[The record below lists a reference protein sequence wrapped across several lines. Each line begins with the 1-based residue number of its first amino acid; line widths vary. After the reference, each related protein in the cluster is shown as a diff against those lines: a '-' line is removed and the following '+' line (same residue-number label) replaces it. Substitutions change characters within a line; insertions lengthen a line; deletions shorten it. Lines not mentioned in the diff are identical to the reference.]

1 MPIAAVSEPAL
12 NRHQVSLL
20 ARLAVPCRAFH
31 CWASQQWRPDQV
43 LNRLVLA
50 WVALGAA
57 AASAATPPTTV
68 PPQGL
73 RDNGPELHALV
84 GARIV
89 VAPGEVIERGTI
101 VVRDG
106 VIEAVGADVQPPA
119 GARVWDMAGR
129 WIYPGLFDAF
139 SELPANSAPAAG
151 PGYWSDQITP
161 QVRAESLYRADG
173 ALCAKLRSQGI
184 AVRLVAPSSG
194 IIRGTSAIV
203 TTVDD
208 AGSRGILREQAAL
221 HLEPTLR
228 RANRDEYP
236 NSPMGAY
243 TLVRQALLDAQWYVK
258 AADAY
263 RTRAGMPRPERNV
276 ALEALAHFVGD
287 SLPVVIDADDEL
299 YFLRADRLAQEFGLK
314 AIIRGSGIEYRRLD
328 AVRAS
333 GRAVILPVDF
343 PKPPDVTTAER
354 ARAASLEELLDWD
367 VAPEN
372 PARLAGAGVRIALCT
387 HGLKD
392 PGTFLAQ
399 VRKAVA
405 RGLSP
410 EAALRALTVTPAEL
424 FGVEERIGTLTAGK
438 AALLVVAD
446 GDLFTDKT
454 KVLETWIDGE
464 RHEIAATPSDD
475 VRGTWEISYAGP
487 DGQPQV
493 LKLELGGELTQ
504 LRGKILRGDQQAPLK
519 RPELAESR
527 LTALVEGKP
536 FDWTGIVQLSA
547 TIERAR
553 PADADATGDA
563 SAAAASPPL
572 TLSGVLR
579 WSDGTQSAIAGKRIA
594 PFDPKL
600 DRSGDTAPSAPEKK
614 PDEKPADAAASATAA
629 TTAEAKPAEAPAATN
644 GVAPAAEPAK
654 PAAKALFEVN
664 YPLGAHGVD
673 AAPERPSV
681 VLFKNGTI
689 WTSGPEG
696 TIENGAVLVV
706 DGLIKAVG
714 HNISAPADAIVVD
727 LAGRHVSP
735 GIIDCHSHIAT
746 DGGVNESGQAVT
758 AEVRIGDFIDATDV
772 NIYRQLGGGVTSSNI
787 LHGSANPIGGQNQII
802 KLRWGALPEEMKF
815 AEAPPGIKFA
825 LGENVKQSNWGERYT
840 TRYPQTRMGVEQII
854 RDEFNAAREY
864 RRRAEAY
871 GRQPAGLPPR
881 VDLEL
886 EAVAEILEGR
896 RLIHCHS
903 YRQDEILALLR
914 TCEEF
919 GVKIGTLQH
928 ILEGYKVADA
938 IARHGAG
945 GSSFSDWW
953 AYKFE
958 VLDAIP
964 YNGALMHNAGVIV
977 SFNSDDAEL
986 ARRLNLEAAK
996 AVKYGRVPPAEAL
1009 KFVTLNPAKQLRIDE
1024 WVGSLEPGKHADL
1037 AVWSGSPLSV
1047 YSRCEQTWIDGRKY
1061 FDREADAAAHKRADE
1076 RRAAL
1081 VQKILASGEDPAGP
1095 GESRASR
1102 RVDWPRE
1109 DLFCGHHDHEEH
1121 GH

>member
-1 MPIAAVSEPAL
+1 MPRLRNKLHSARKVAVTKLSHATILAITLTLVAIAITSA
-12 NRHQVSLL
+12 H
-20 ARLAVPCRAFH
+20 
-31 CWASQQWRPDQV
+31 
-43 LNRLVLA
+43 
-50 WVALGAA
+50 AA
-57 AASAATPPTTV
+57 PPTTV

-73 RDNGPELHALV
+73 RDNLPALHALV

-106 VIEAVGADVQPPA
+106 VIEAVGADVAVPP
-119 GARVWDMAGR
+119 GARVWDLSGR
-129 WIYPGLFDAF
+129 WVYPGLFDAF
-139 SELPANSAPAAG
+139 SELPAGSTSAAG
-151 PGYWSDQITP
+151 PGYWSDQIVP
-161 QVRAESLYRADG
+161 QVRAETLYKTDAG
-173 ALCAKLRSQGI
+173 ASAKLRSQGI
-184 AVRLVAPSSG
+184 TVRLVAPSAG
-194 IIRGTSAIV
+194 IIRGTSTIV
-203 TTVDD
+203 TTSDK

-243 TLVRQALLDAQWYVK
+243 TLVRQALLDAQWYAK
-258 AADAY
+258 AQDAY
-263 RTRAGMPRPERNV
+263 RTRSAVPRPERNV
-276 ALEALAHFVGD
+276 ALEALSRFVGD

-299 YFLRADRLAQEFGLK
+299 YFLRADRLAQEFGLN
-314 AIIRGSGIEYRRLD
+314 AIVRGSGVEYRRLD
-328 AVRAS
+328 AVKAS
-333 GRAVILPVDF
+333 GRAVLVPVDF

-354 ARAASLEELLDWD
+354 ARAASLEDMLDWD
-367 VAPEN
+367 IAPEN
-372 PARLAGAGVRIALCT
+372 PARLAQAGVRIALCT

-392 PGTFLAQ
+392 TGTFLAQ

-405 RGLSP
+405 RGLTAD
-410 EAALRALTVTPAEL
+410 AALRALTVTPAEL
-424 FGVEERIGTLTAGK
+424 FGLEERIGTIAAGK

-446 GDLFTDKT
+446 GDLFADKT

-464 RHEIAATPSDD
+464 RQEIVSEPADD
-475 VRGTWEISYAGP
+475 IRGTWELTLAGP
-487 DGQPQV
+487 DGQPLV
-493 LKLELGGELTQ
+493 LKLELGGEPSQ
-504 LRGKILRGDQQAPLK
+504 LSGNLIRGDQKAPLK
-519 RPELAESR
+519 KPELAESR
-527 LTALVEGKP
+527 LTALIEGKP
-536 FDWTGIVQLSA
+536 LGWTGIVQLSA
-547 TIERAR
+547 TVERE
-553 PADADATGDA
+553 PATEAAPAGDKKP
-563 SAAAASPPL
+563 AASL
-572 TLSGVLR
+572 TLTGVLR
-579 WSDGTQSAIAGKRIA
+579 WSDGGQTAVSGKRTA
-594 PFDPKL
+594 PFDPKAEAAKAAAAETKT
-600 DRSGDTAPSAPEKK
+600 DKPAEPATDKPADKPSDKPAEPNAAPEAQPASAK
-614 PDEKPADAAASATAA
+614 PEDAKPTDAKPADAKPPAT
-629 TTAEAKPAEAPAATN
+629 
-644 GVAPAAEPAK
+644 
-654 PAAKALFEVN
+654 KALFDVN
-664 YPLGAHGVD
+664 YPLGAHGVT
-673 AAPERPSV
+673 AAPERPAA

-689 WTSGPEG
+689 WTSGPDG
-696 TIENGAVLVV
+696 TIEHGSVLIV

-714 HNISAPADAIVVD
+714 RDIAAPEGAVIVD

-758 AEVRIGDFIDATDV
+758 AEVRIGDFIDTTDV
-772 NIYRQLGGGVTSSNI
+772 NIYRQLGGGVTTSNI
-787 LHGSANPIGGQNQII
+787 LHGSANPIGGQNQVI
-802 KLRWGALPEEMKF
+802 KLRWGALPEAAKF
-815 AEAPPGIKFA
+815 AEAPQGIKFA

-840 TRYPQTRMGVEQII
+840 TRYPQSRMGVEQII

-871 GRQPAGLPPR
+871 RRQPSGLPPR

-886 EAVAEILEGR
+886 EAVAEVLEGR

-919 GVKIGTLQH
+919 GVRIGTLQH

-964 YNGALMHNAGVIV
+964 YNGALMHNAGVVV

-996 AVKYGRVPPAEAL
+996 AVKYGRVPPVEAF
-1009 KFVTLNPAKQLRIDE
+1009 KFVTLNPAKQLRIDP

-1047 YSRCEQTWIDGRKY
+1047 YSHCEQTWIDGRKY
-1061 FDREADAAAHKRADE
+1061 FDRETDATARKRADE
-1076 RRAAL
+1076 MRAAL
-1081 VQKILASGEDPAGP
+1081 VQKILASGDDPASP
-1095 GESRASR
+1095 GDSRASR
-1102 RVDWPRE
+1102 RVQWPRE
-1109 DLFCGHHDHEEH
+1109 DLFCGHHDHEHDHEH
-1121 GH
+1121 HEH

>member
-1 MPIAAVSEPAL
+1 MPRLLNNRRAFRFAAFATLSMAFVAAAVTS
-12 NRHQVSLL
+12 
-20 ARLAVPCRAFH
+20 AV
-31 CWASQQWRPDQV
+31 
-43 LNRLVLA
+43 
-50 WVALGAA
+50 AA
-57 AASAATPPTTV
+57 PPTTV

-73 RDNGPELHALV
+73 RDNLPALHALV
-84 GARIV
+84 GGRIV
-89 VAPGEVIERGTI
+89 VAPGEVIESGTI
-101 VVRDG
+101 IVRDG
-106 VIEAVGADVQPPA
+106 VIEAVGADVAVPP
-119 GARVWDMAGR
+119 GARVWDLSGR

-139 SELPANSAPAAG
+139 SELPAGPNNAAG

-161 QVRAESLYRADG
+161 QVRAETLYKTDAG
-173 ALCAKLRSQGI
+173 ANAKLRSQGI
-184 AVRLVAPSSG
+184 TVRLVAPSSG
-194 IIRGTSAIV
+194 IIRGTSVIV
-203 TTVDD
+203 TTAAD

-243 TLVRQALLDAQWYVK
+243 TLVRQSLLDAQWYSK
-258 AADAY
+258 AWDAY
-263 RTRAGMPRPERNV
+263 RTRSAVPRPERNV
-276 ALEALAHFVGD
+276 ALEALARFVGD

-299 YFLRADRLAQEFGLK
+299 YFLRADRLAQEFGLN
-314 AIIRGSGIEYRRLD
+314 AIVRGSGVEYRRLD
-328 AVRAS
+328 AVKAS
-333 GRAVILPVDF
+333 GRAVLVPVDF

-354 ARAASLEELLDWD
+354 ARAASLEDLLDWD
-367 VAPEN
+367 IAPEN
-372 PARLAGAGVRIALCT
+372 PARLAQAGVRIALT
-387 HGLKD
+387 TLGLKD
-392 PGTFLAQ
+392 SGTFLAQ

-405 RGLSP
+405 RGLSAD
-410 EAALRALTVTPAEL
+410 AALRALTVTPAEL
-424 FGVEERIGTLTAGK
+424 FGLEERIGTIAAGK

-446 GDLFTDKT
+446 GDLFADKT
-454 KVLETWIDGE
+454 KVLETWIDGQRE
-464 RHEIAATPSDD
+464 EIVSAPADD
-475 VRGTWEISYAGP
+475 IRGTWELTLTGP
-487 DGQPQV
+487 DGQPLV
-493 LKLELGGELTQ
+493 LKLELAGEPTALSGN
-504 LRGKILRGDQQAPLK
+504 LIRGDKKAPLK
-519 RPELAESR
+519 KPTLSESR

-536 FDWTGIVQLSA
+536 LDWTGIVQLSA
-547 TIERAR
+547 TIEREAATE
-553 PADADATGDA
+553 PATVPVAEGEKKPAL
-563 SAAAASPPL
+563 SL
-572 TLSGVLR
+572 TLTGVLR
-579 WSDGTQSAIAGKRIA
+579 WSDGGQSAISGKRTA
-594 PFDPKL
+594 PFDPK
-600 DRSGDTAPSAPEKK
+600 
-614 PDEKPADAAASATAA
+614 ADAAKAAETETDKPAEPTAAPEAQPATAQPEGA
-629 TTAEAKPAEAPAATN
+629 MPDDAKPAEADKPAAT
-644 GVAPAAEPAK
+644 
-654 PAAKALFEVN
+654 KALYEVN
-664 YPLGAHGVD
+664 YPLGAQGVS
-673 AAPERPSV
+673 AAPERPAA

-696 TIENGAVLVV
+696 TIEGGSVLIV

-714 HNISAPADAIVVD
+714 RDIAAPEGAIVVD
-727 LAGRHVSP
+727 LNGRHVSP

-746 DGGVNESGQAVT
+746 DGGVNESGQAIT
-758 AEVRIGDFIDATDV
+758 AEVRIGDFIDTTDV
-772 NIYRQLGGGVTSSNI
+772 NIYRQLGGGVTTSNI
-787 LHGSANPIGGQNQII
+787 LHGSANPIGGQNQVI
-802 KLRWGALPEEMKF
+802 KLRWGALPEEAKF
-815 AEAPPGIKFA
+815 AQAPQGIKFA

-840 TRYPQTRMGVEQII
+840 TRYPQSRMGVEQIM
-854 RDEFNAAREY
+854 RDEFNAARDY

-871 GRQPAGLPPR
+871 LRQPSGLPPR

-903 YRQDEILALLR
+903 YRQDEILTLLR

-919 GVKIGTLQH
+919 GVRIGTLQH

-958 VLDAIP
+958 VIDAIP

-1061 FDREADAAAHKRADE
+1061 FDRATDASARQRADE
-1076 RRAAL
+1076 MRAAL
-1081 VQKILASGEDPAGP
+1081 VQRILASGDDPAGP
-1095 GESRASR
+1095 GDSRTAR
-1102 RVDWPRE
+1102 RVQWPRE
-1109 DLFCGHHDHEEH
+1109 DLFCGHHDHDHEH
-1121 GH
+1121 HHEHHEHHEH